1 MKTRRKK
8 VDDVFT
14 AGELAVAQIVAEN
27 LGFSDF
33 GKFLRF
39 CVCLA
44 QSLEHET
51 ERRKWLIRFAWEMR
65 SYETAHGS
73 ILAPGEKNNAKKEK

>member
-8 VDDVFT
+8 VDGVFT
-14 AGELAVAQIVAEN
+14 DGELAVAQIVAEN

-44 QSLEHET
+44 QSLDHET
-51 ERRKWLIRFAWEMR
+51 EQRKWLIRFAWEMR
-65 SYETAHGS
+65 SYETARGS
-73 ILAPGEKNNAKKEK
+73 ILAPERKEASK